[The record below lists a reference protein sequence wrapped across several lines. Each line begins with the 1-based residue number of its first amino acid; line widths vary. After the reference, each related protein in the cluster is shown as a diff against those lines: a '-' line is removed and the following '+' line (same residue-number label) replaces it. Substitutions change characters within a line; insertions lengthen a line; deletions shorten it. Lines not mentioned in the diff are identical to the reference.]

1 MLNKHGVTIVD
12 FGELAALSD
21 CAAFGRE
28 VQNSWRLTSS
38 VGYRS
43 RKSIKHR
50 SWPIHRSGRCACVA
64 MTKKATKP
72 PLIMRSVEPVC

>member
-1 MLNKHGVTIVD
+1 MLNKDGVTIFD

-38 VGYRS
+38 VGHWS

-50 SWPIHRSGRCACVA
+50 SWPVYRTGRLCLRRNE
-64 MTKKATKP
+64 KKGYKAS
-72 PLIMRSVEPVC
+72 IDYA